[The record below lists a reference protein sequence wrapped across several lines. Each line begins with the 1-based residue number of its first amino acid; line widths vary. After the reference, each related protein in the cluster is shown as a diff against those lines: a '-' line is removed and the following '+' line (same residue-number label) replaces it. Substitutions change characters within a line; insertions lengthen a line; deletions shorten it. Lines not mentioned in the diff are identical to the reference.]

1 MKRLAAV
8 AVLVAAACSGGGGSD
23 KVTGPAPVAS
33 VSLSTASASLQVGET
48 TTLTA
53 TPKDASGNALTG
65 RTVSFSSSNTAVASV
80 TAAGTLTG
88 VAVGGATITAT
99 VESKTATVT
108 VAVVATGAN
117 CSGVTPVSV
126 ALAEVR
132 TLSGTQRST
141 LCIAGGASGS
151 EYVLIP
157 VNTSVTRLTSTFGV
171 VATNTATA
179 TGQPT
184 ATLSSADASG
194 LTALLRP
201 RSTPFVASL
210 ASVEGFMPRNIG
222 FERNLRARERELW
235 RSVASA
241 RRSARGLRPSFSVS
255 GAGTGGP
262 STITGLATSPTIG
275 SLVTLNANGLAGC
288 SSPINRPSRVVA
300 ISNSAIVVEDTT
312 APAGGFSAAE
322 YASIAATFDTLVYSL
337 DTTAFGAPYD
347 MDHNGKVILF
357 FTTAVN
363 QLTPAGS
370 GSVIGGFFFERDMVP
385 RVANQQVP
393 FACAASNEGEMFYLP
408 VVDANSRYNAYFRS
422 KSTLLVEING
432 TTIHEF
438 QHLINASRRYYVTP
452 EIVES
457 EESWLNEGM
466 SHIAEEILYMHVAG
480 LGQRQHLNFL
490 TSTGGISTD
499 PKWQAMVNYQSD
511 NLDRYNSYVQSPE
524 SNSPLGETI
533 DDDALPVRGGAWGL
547 IRWALDHSAPAG
559 GDRTYLKSLVD
570 APTQGPPNFDRAFSG
585 IGGLVAALKGY
596 AVANFAD
603 GSGIGV
609 STTYQQLSWNFRE
622 WLPHFTSNNSR
633 YPLQVRPLANGA
645 QYNLTLAGGGSSFL
659 RFRVNAGATG
669 AIAVTIGGAAP
680 AAATELLL
688 LRTQ

>member
-8 AVLVAAACSGGGGSD
+8 AVLVATACSGGGGGGD
-23 KVTGPAPVAS
+23 KVTGPAPVAA

-53 TPKDASGNALTG
+53 TPKDASGNALSG
-65 RTVSFSSSNTAVASV
+65 RVVSWSSSNNAVATV
-80 TAAGTLTG
+80 TSAGTVTG

-99 VESKTATVT
+99 VEAKTATVT
-108 VAVVATGAN
+108 IAVVAAGAN
-117 CSGVTPVSV
+117 CSGVTPVSLS
-126 ALAEVR
+126 LAEVR
-132 TLSGTQRST
+132 TLTGTQRST

-157 VNTSVTRLTSTFGV
+157 VNTSSARAGSTLGV
-171 VATNTATA
+171 VATNTTTA

-184 ATLSSADASG
+184 TTLASAEASG
-194 LTALLRP
+194 LTALLRA

-210 ASVEGFMPRNIG
+210 ASVEGFMPRNVA
-222 FERNLRARERELW
+222 FERDLRARERGLR
-235 RSVASA
+235 RSVMAVRRAS
-241 RRSARGLRPSFSVS
+241 RGLRPSFTVGGAS
-255 GAGTGGP
+255 GSGP
-262 STITGLATSPTIG
+262 SPITGLPSNPALGT
-275 SLVTLNANGLAGC
+275 LVTLNANGTSGC
-288 SSPINRPSRVVA
+288 SNPTNRPSRVVA
-300 ISNSAIVVEDTT
+300 VSNTAIVVEDTT

-322 YASIAATFDTLVYSL
+322 YLSIATTFDTLIYSL

-347 MDHNGKVILF
+347 MDNNGKVILF

-370 GSVIGGFFFERDMVP
+370 SSVIGGFFFERDLIP
-385 RVANQQVP
+385 RVANQVVP
-393 FACAASNEGEMFYLP
+393 FACATSNEGEMFYLP
-408 VVDANSRYNAYFRS
+408 VVDANSRYNAYFKS
-422 KSTLLVEING
+422 KSTMLVEING
-432 TTIHEF
+432 TTVHEF

-452 EIVES
+452 DIVES
-457 EESWLNEGM
+457 EEAWLGEGM

-490 TSTGGISTD
+490 ASTGGVSTD
-499 PKWQAMVNYQSD
+499 PKWQAMVNYQAD
-511 NLDRYNSYVQSPE
+511 NMDRFNSYVPNPE
-524 SNSPLGETI
+524 ANSPLGANA
-533 DDDALPVRGGAWGL
+533 DDDALPVRGGGWTL
-547 IRWALDHSAPAG
+547 LRWALDHSTG
-559 GDRTYLKSLVD
+559 TDRQYLKALVD
-570 APTQGPPNFDRAFSG
+570 APTQGPPNFERTFTA
-585 IGGLVAALKGY
+585 IGGVAGALKGF

-609 STTYQQLSWNFRE
+609 STSYQHLSWNFRE
-622 WLPHFTSNNSR
+622 WLPHFTANASK

-669 AIAVTIGGAAP
+669 AIALTLGGTAP
-680 AAATELLL
+680 LAATELLL